1 MKRFIL
7 ISLIICF
14 YLTAQGAQANLLPD
28 SDSDGVPDNDEINI
42 YHTDPKD
49 RDTDKDGYSDWIEL
63 VSGYSPLNNKPVK
76 LEDNDFDKDGLSDRM
91 ELNFHTNLDNPDTDG
106 DGYKDGDEIA
116 NGYDPSQGERSVL
129 EKRIEINTGA
139 QELSYFLG
147 GVRMQTYPI
156 SSGINRATP
165 TGYFIVTKKS
175 PKAWSPYG
183 LWMPNWLGLDSGRIG
198 IHELPVWPN
207 GYVEGEDHLGRP
219 VSHGCIRLG
228 HKEAAFLYNW
238 TPIGTKVFIY

>member
-1 MKRFIL
+1 MKKLIF

-14 YLTAQGAQANLLPD
+14 YLAAPRAQANLLTD
-28 SDSDGVPDNDEINI
+28 TDRDGVPDNDEINL
-42 YHTDPKD
+42 YHTDPGMA
-49 RDTDKDGYSDWIEL
+49 DTDGDGYSDWVEL
-63 VSGYSPLNNKPVK
+63 VGGYSPLDKEPVK
-76 LEDNDFDKDGLSDRM
+76 LEKSDFDKDSLSDRM
-91 ELNFHTNLDNPDTDG
+91 ELKFHTDLSKPDTDG
-106 DGYKDGDEIA
+106 DGYLDGEEIA
-116 NGYDPSQGERSVL
+116 NGYDPAHAGNAIL
-129 EKRIEINTGA
+129 NKRIEINTGA

-147 GVRMQTYPI
+147 GVRMDTFPI
-156 SSGINRATP
+156 SSGVNHSTP
-165 TGYFIVTKKS
+165 NGHFTVTKKS

-228 HKEAAFLYNW
+228 HEPAAFLYNW
-238 TPIGTKVFIY
+238 TPIGTGVFIY